1 MRYYRRMSLCVR
13 AGVLGALLLGPGCVH
28 RLHVRTDPVGA
39 SVSLGERRLG
49 LSPVTVVLP
58 LFGPHMLTVQAAG
71 YRTLTVPL
79 GWKLSALGPPPDA
92 VASGLP
98 APDPGRSATLEL
110 RLVRE
115 HGGVGTW
122 DPATVE

>member
-1 MRYYRRMSLCVR
+1 MRYYRRMWLCAR
-13 AGVLGALLLGPGCVH
+13 AGVLGGLLLGPGCVH
-28 RLHVRTDPVGA
+28 RVQVVTDPIGA
-39 SVSLGERRLG
+39 SVSLGDRRLG
-49 LSPVTVVLP
+49 LSPVNVVLP
-58 LFGPHMLTVQAAG
+58 LFGPRTLTVQLAG

-79 GWKLSALGPPPDA
+79 GWKLSALASPPEPT
-92 VASGLP
+92 GLP
-98 APDPGRSATLEL
+98 AAGPLRSATLEL